1 MIVSKVRVIGFGL
14 FLYVMILKGC
24 YVLKNFV
31 VFEKIGLNFFNL
43 LIEVFLCNKVVE
55 ILLFL
60 KFMIY
65 RKFVFF

>member
-24 YVLKNFV
+24 YWENFV
-31 VFEKIGLNFFNL
+31 VFEKIGLNFLNL

-55 ILLFL
+55 IVLFL

>member
-14 FLYVMILKGC
+14 FFERLL
-24 YVLKNFV
+24 LKNFV